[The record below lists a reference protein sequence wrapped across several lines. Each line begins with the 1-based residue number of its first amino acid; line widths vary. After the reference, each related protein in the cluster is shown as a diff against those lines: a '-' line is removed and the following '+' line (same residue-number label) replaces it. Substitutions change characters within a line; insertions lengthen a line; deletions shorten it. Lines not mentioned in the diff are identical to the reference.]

1 METKV
6 LEIKTR
12 TDKDRVKIKVN
23 SQASNR
29 ISKVT
34 RANKD
39 KVEARIKMVEHKI
52 RTAKVIRD
60 NRIREVSLEVNKV
73 LAKIRM
79 EDKPADRMDKILRII
94 RMVIRLDK
102 EMPITLRMDRDNS
115 SLRVVSKILEIN
127 RTELVRMVNSSNSK
141 EVNKDKCLIC
151 LELETKWDSKVS
163 RVKVLILEEMV
174 DNKVNKT
181 VMVHQAKD
189 RIKLEMEIHKAKVLE
204 AIILMAI
211 MMERKLLKML

>member
-1 METKV
+1 MAPV
-6 LEIKTR
+6 I
-12 TDKDRVKIKVN
+12 
-23 SQASNR
+23 
-29 ISKVT
+29 VT
-34 RANKD
+34 SVILGPVSSSFSSSDCFSFLLQPQSR
-39 KVEARIKMVEHKI
+39 RQS
-52 RTAKVIRD
+52 IRD
-60 NRIREVSLEVNKV
+60 SRIREVSLEVNKV

-79 EDKPADRMDKILRII
+79 EDKPADRMDKSLRII

-115 SLRVVSKILEIN
+115 SLRVVNKILEIN

-141 EVNKDKCLIC
+141 GVNKDKCLIC

-163 RVKVLILEEMV
+163 QVKVLILEEMV

-181 VMVHQAKD
+181 VVVHQAKD